1 MPARLRIR
9 LTELESQ
16 KLRELSQNVQVPE
29 RTRKR
34 AEVLCLN
41 ARGWTV
47 EEIADWIK
55 WAPNTVRKTLTTWVI
70 KGENG
75 LWDAPRSGR
84 KKTWEEEDIKYLES
98 RCEQDG
104 RTYNSKQLSVL
115 LKQERQ
121 VELTPGRIRKILKK
135 KGEPWKRTK
144 TVQRVHP
151 DPKQKQVKKAEL
163 EMLRSCAARGEIRL
177 KYLDESGFSLWS
189 SASYSYIRVG
199 KEKKIRPS
207 KKRGKRLNVLGI
219 YEPGQSFNYAAAL
232 GSIKKE
238 SLVKMLDKEAEEAVQ
253 SCRKTGAET
262 VIVLDNYSLHKSHL
276 VKGKE
281 KEWSAQ
287 GLYLFFLP
295 TYSSELNLIEGEWHQ
310 IKSHEI
316 SGRMFEDEYELV
328 QGVKES
334 LRARS
339 EKAGL
344 RLQHFRLT

>member
-1 MPARLRIR
+1 MVKKEAKELMPARLRIR
-9 LTELESQ
+9 LTELEAQ
-16 KLRELSQNVQVPE
+16 KLRSLSQEALVPL

-47 EEIADWIK
+47 GQIADWLK

-70 KGENG
+70 KGEEG

-84 KKTWEEEDIKYLES
+84 KKTWEEADIEYLES
-98 RCEQDG
+98 RCEGDD

-115 LKQERQ
+115 LKNERQ

-135 KGEPWKRTK
+135 KGWRWKRTK
-144 TVQRVHP
+144 TAQRVHP
-151 DPKQKQVKKAEL
+151 DPKQKQVKKADL

-189 SASYSYIRVG
+189 AASYSYIRVG
-199 KEKKIRPS
+199 EQKKIRQS

-219 YEPGQSFNYAAAL
+219 YEPGHSFNYAAVL

-238 SLVKMLDKEAEEAVQ
+238 TFLKVLEIEAQEAAQ
-253 SCRKTGAET
+253 IRQETGAET

-276 VKGKE
+276 VRGKE
-281 KEWSAQ
+281 KEWSK
-287 GLYLFFLP
+287 GCIYFFCR
-295 TYSSELNLIEGEWHQ
+295 LIVQ
-310 IKSHEI
+310 NSI
-316 SGRMFEDEYELV
+316 S
-328 QGVKES
+328 
-334 LRARS
+334 
-339 EKAGL
+339 
-344 RLQHFRLT
+344 